1 MEKQDIRA
9 MSCSKVPW
17 RQFGFFLEIAEQSRS
32 VHFGDT
38 FYTDILKGNAT
49 TVDAL

>member
-9 MSCSKVPW
+9 MSCSKSAMAPVW
-17 RQFGFFLEIAEQSRS
+17 FFLEIAEQSRS

-38 FYTDILKGNAT
+38 YYTDILKGNAT